1 MDQVKEVL
9 SRKVPENF
17 GERLIT
23 GDLVSEGDL
32 VMLVMPQDIQAPK
45 GRLILPQVQTTREL
59 LDKKCQIM
67 SVTTDQM
74 VPALA
79 TLVKPP
85 KLDHYI
91 FTGVCI
97 CV

>member
-67 SVTTDQM
+67 SE
-74 VPALA
+74 
-79 TLVKPP
+79 
-85 KLDHYI
+85 
-91 FTGVCI
+91 
-97 CV
+97 